1 MSENI
6 LKYFAGPI
14 ETIEGAERHAL
25 RLFLEI
31 EKHHGEDEARRIF
44 TERGR
49 EPTKTEIAER
59 KAFQVLDRYDDMLP
73 APNVMKLARELVCEN
88 KTLSPEEQ
96 LTPRGSTTEA
106 TIVQYINDW
115 RRKRKAAIA
124 AGTWA
129 GPPWNWDGWDS
140 L

>member
-1 MSENI
+1 MSENL

-31 EKHHGEDEARRIF
+31 EKHHGEDAARRIF

-59 KAFQVLDRYDDMLP
+59 KAFQLLDRYDNMQP
-73 APNVMKLARELVCEN
+73 EPNVMELARQLVEESN
-88 KTLSPEEQ
+88 TLPIEEQ

-106 TIVQYINDW
+106 TIVQYIRDL
-115 RRKRKAAIA
+115 RRRRKAAIA
-124 AGTWA
+124 AGTWV
-129 GPPWNWDGWDS
+129 GPPWSWS
-140 L
+140 K